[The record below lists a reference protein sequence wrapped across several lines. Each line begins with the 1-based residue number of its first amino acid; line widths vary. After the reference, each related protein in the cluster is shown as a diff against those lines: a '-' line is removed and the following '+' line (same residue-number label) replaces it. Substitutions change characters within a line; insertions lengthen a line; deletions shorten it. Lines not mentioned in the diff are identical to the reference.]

1 VPDVPRA
8 QALPAPRCA
17 LNCIAAFRGAGAA
30 RQPIARNG
38 EADRLKD
45 RGTTAGP
52 DADQGAACRR
62 TGQFRFQTEQGNP
75 PMLLRVLVLATLALF
90 STPLWAA
97 NCAATVEAND
107 AMQFNVSNIDVPQ
120 SCKAFTVTLKHTGKL
135 PRNAMGHDFVLTAA
149 ADQSAVDQDGI
160 KAGLDNN
167 YVKPGDT
174 RVIAHTKVIGG
185 GETASVTFKPSLL
198 KQGTPYVF
206 FCSFPGH
213 STIMHGTVT
222 LTRT

>member
-1 VPDVPRA
+1 
-8 QALPAPRCA
+8 
-17 LNCIAAFRGAGAA
+17 
-30 RQPIARNG
+30 
-38 EADRLKD
+38 
-45 RGTTAGP
+45 
-52 DADQGAACRR
+52 
-62 TGQFRFQTEQGNP
+62 
-75 PMLLRVLVLATLALF
+75 MLLRVLVLATLALF
-90 STPLWAA
+90 AAPLWAS
-97 NCAATVEAND
+97 NCSTTVEAND
-107 AMQFNVSNIDVPQ
+107 AMQFNVSNINVPQ
-120 SCKAFTVTLKHTGKL
+120 SCKSFTVALKHTGKL

-222 LTRT
+222 LTKD